1 MCREHST
8 QNCEYTGDEYGFTEH
23 FKNYDDL
30 LIYIKEN
37 TNFRFKQEPK
47 GLPANCIWWVCFR
60 ERRPRFVEPPAPV
73 GLGGFLGEWLVAKD
87 N

>member
-47 GLPANCIWWVCFR
+47 GLPANCI
-60 ERRPRFVEPPAPV
+60 
-73 GLGGFLGEWLVAKD
+73 
-87 N
+87 